1 LQVAF
6 QRAAALAQIP
16 EDGGLQVKLG
26 SAELALFRVDDRV
39 FAIEDPCPH
48 AGFPLSQGQLDGRVV
63 ICPAH
68 GWEFDL
74 ESGASPYHPEAAL
87 VRRFAVR
94 VEAGEVWVDVGA
106 AGEKP

>member
-1 LQVAF
+1 MAF
-6 QRAAALAQIP
+6 QRAAKRAEIP
-16 EDGGLQVKLG
+16 EDGGLRVQIG
-26 SAELALFRVDDRV
+26 RAELALFRVGDRL

-48 AGFPLSQGQLDGRVV
+48 AGFPLSQGQLEGRVV

-74 ESGASPYHPEAAL
+74 ETGANPYHPETPL
-87 VRRFAVR
+87 IRRFPVR
-94 VEAGEVWVDVGA
+94 VEGDEVWVDVGE